1 MKELIKIKTIYFR
14 RELLDLAN
22 TLCKNKDFI
31 DVSND
36 LVKINRA
43 ITNANLYGDFE
54 NAIEL
59 DAELRSKYP
68 EIDMMLSI
76 VAIMPKDIKPSSFQ
90 NTQTIYN
97 ESSNLEVRL
106 NQDKCGIYTH
116 VLLKSK
122 SIKEIKDF
130 IEYVD

>member
-1 MKELIKIKTIYFR
+1 MIYFR
-14 RELLDLAN
+14 RELLDLADD
-22 TLCKNKDFI
+22 LCKTKDFI
-31 DVSND
+31 DVADD
-36 LVKINRA
+36 LLKIDCA
-43 ITNANLYGDFE
+43 KTSITFYGDVE
-54 NAIEL
+54 YVRKL
-59 DAELRSKYP
+59 DAKLRSKYP

-76 VAIMPKDIKPSSFQ
+76 AAIMPKVINPSSFQ

-97 ESSNLEVRL
+97 ESSNIEVRL